1 LTALSRVCEVSD
13 PTDVRPPR
21 RSLPQG
27 HATCGGSPTA
37 DYHRGMA
44 DDDDHRVEDQETR
57 DDPTAPAAVTARYP
71 MPDIT
76 PREFEE
82 FVADVLAAAA
92 PQLEA
97 YTVTLQDQVEAP
109 DGTYTFDATVRY
121 ELAGFA
127 YLVLIEAKRHKNPI
141 KREAVQTLHQK
152 MQSVG
157 GQKAILVSTS
167 PFQSGALEFAKQHGI
182 ALVTVTEG
190 RFTIETRS
198 ADAPP
203 VPTREAAARLG
214 VPTFVG
220 HAYAAGDTPGSTVV
234 IIVSPQHPEHIEDLL
249 RPDLEGETP

>member
-1 LTALSRVCEVSD
+1 MSD
-13 PTDVRPPR
+13 PATIA
-21 RSLPQG
+21 PQR
-27 HATCGGSPTA
+27 HAAGGGCPTA

-44 DDDDHRVEDQETR
+44 DDDDHRVEDEETP
-57 DDPTAPAAVTARYP
+57 DDPTAPAAITTRYP
-71 MPDIT
+71 TPDIT

-82 FVADVLAAAA
+82 FVTDVLAAAA
-92 PQLEA
+92 SRLDA
-97 YTVTLQDQVEAP
+97 YTVTLQDRVEAS
-109 DGTYTFDATVRY
+109 DGTYVFDATVRY
-121 ELAGFA
+121 EQAGFA
-127 YLVLIEAKRHKNPI
+127 FLVLVEAKRHKNPI
-141 KREAVQTLHQK
+141 KREVVQTLHQK

-167 PFQSGALEFAKQHGI
+167 PFQRGALEFAKQHRI

-190 RFTIETRS
+190 RFTIETKS

-234 IIVSPQHPEHIEDLL
+234 TIVSPEHPEYIEDLL
-249 RPDLEGETP
+249 RPDPEAETP